1 MPVRQIFF
9 LLLALWI
16 LALPACDDGK
26 SSTEADGS
34 DVTTQSDTRI
44 RQDTVSGDLGDDVG
58 VDATLDLTMP
68 DDTES
73 DLALDIVPTAQDLD
87 GDGLDDAWEDSWGRS
102 ELLDSS
108 RADTDGDGVL
118 DGDEDPDGDGIETSR
133 EFWAAEYDSVPNGA
147 LPNPLRQSVF
157 IELDAM
163 AGAAMP
169 NASLQIA
176 VDAYAAMNVS
186 NVDGSLGIDLQIY
199 VDELNIPSLAF
210 DGSFDQRHQFMRDHG
225 PKFATL
231 SEHALPLSRMVHMV
245 AASRRTDLPDRGGE
259 VVTHGNGDVEATGV
273 FVYHDSLND
282 LHPQCGVSS
291 PPVVPAIT
299 LEEAL
304 AGTFTHELGHA
315 LQLGHDTD
323 VNGGINHFNVM
334 SIPTSCTEARQRFHG
349 EGNSDASLG
358 ATEAVGASR
367 FSDAAAGLLMIRA
380 KLSVEVSD
388 LADDNDGFEM

>member
-1 MPVRQIFF
+1 MLEGIQLEPARTLMPVRQIFF

-133 EFWAAEYDSVPNGA
+133 EFWAAEYDSVPNAA

-176 VDAYAAMNVS
+176 VDA
-186 NVDGSLGIDLQIY
+186 
-199 VDELNIPSLAF
+199 
-210 DGSFDQRHQFMRDHG
+210 
-225 PKFATL
+225 
-231 SEHALPLSRMVHMV
+231 
-245 AASRRTDLPDRGGE
+245 
-259 VVTHGNGDVEATGV
+259 
-273 FVYHDSLND
+273 
-282 LHPQCGVSS
+282 
-291 PPVVPAIT
+291 
-299 LEEAL
+299 
-304 AGTFTHELGHA
+304 
-315 LQLGHDTD
+315 
-323 VNGGINHFNVM
+323 
-334 SIPTSCTEARQRFHG
+334 
-349 EGNSDASLG
+349 
-358 ATEAVGASR
+358 
-367 FSDAAAGLLMIRA
+367 
-380 KLSVEVSD
+380 
-388 LADDNDGFEM
+388 